1 MSLEPTCCEN
11 ELRCR
16 STPNF
21 DDKSVNDNKCSSD
34 KCSSDAWNS
43 LRDSSAERRSL
54 HEHEDLMQEQVEQHL
69 QDVELRPTSD
79 ALDDPHR
86 HTATSNKRQFRF
98 RFILSLVL
106 PHFA

>member
-21 DDKSVNDNKCSSD
+21 DDKSVNN

-43 LRDSSAERRSL
+43 WRDGSAERRSL

-69 QDVELRPTSD
+69 QDVELRPTLD

-86 HTATSNKRQFRF
+86 HTATSNKRQFCF